1 MTLEKAIPIAVGL
14 VVTVLG
20 SLVAYVFYGFINLS
34 AEVKTMHPVIE
45 QTRIEQ
51 KDLWNKYNKDQ
62 DQKIVFIKDYYQFKV
77 DVENRWTEFY
87 KEKTK

>member
-1 MTLEKAIPIAVGL
+1 MTVEKAIPIVAGI
-14 VVTVLG
+14 VVAILG

-45 QTRIEQ
+45 QVRTEQ
-51 KDLWNKYNKDQ
+51 KDLWSKYNKDQ
-62 DQKIVFIKDYYQFKV
+62 DSKIEFIKDYYDFKV
-77 DVENRWTEFY
+77 YEEKRWVEFY

>member
-1 MTLEKAIPIAVGL
+1 MTTEKAMPIAVGI
-14 VVTVLG
+14 VVTILG

-45 QTRIEQ
+45 QVRTEQ

-62 DQKIVFIKDYYQFKV
+62 DSKIDFIKDYFKFKV
-77 DVENRWTEFY
+77 DEEKRWVEFY
-87 KEKTK
+87 KEKSK